1 MADAAA
7 PSSDTSAAE
16 RPRPDDHPRR
26 WGPARLLPRG
36 WRDFLIQI
44 GLFVVVDLL
53 YEGTRALADSNVQTA
68 FAHARSVVHL
78 EQSLGVFSELD
89 VQHWV
94 LHRPWATSV
103 ADYTYFYSY
112 FTVTVLFMFWMYLRR
127 NDYYYFVRNAVFV
140 ADGIALAGF
149 VFYPTA
155 PPRMLSDL
163 GFVDLLERTATLNHG
178 SFALLANPFAAVP
191 SVHTCY
197 ATLTGLVCF
206 LLVRQRPLKLL
217 FALYPGLIVFA
228 IVATGNHFWFDA
240 FTGACAA
247 LLALTV
253 AWLVERWHPTLPPSA
268 RRRLR
273 LRPTEIASVV

>member
-7 PSSDTSAAE
+7 SSSETGAGARPQAEE
-16 RPRPDDHPRR
+16 RPRRGGLSR
-26 WGPARLLPRG
+26 FLPRG
-36 WRDFLIQI
+36 WRDLLIQI
-44 GLFVVVDLL
+44 GLFVIVDLL
-53 YEGTRALADSNVQTA
+53 YEGTRALADANVRTA
-68 FAHARSVVHL
+68 FRHARSIVHL

-89 VQHWV
+89 IQHWV

-140 ADGIALAGF
+140 ADGIALLGF
-149 VFYPTA
+149 VLYPTA

-178 SFALLANPFAAVP
+178 SFAALANPFAAVP

-217 FALYPGLIVFA
+217 FLLYPGLIVFA

-240 FTGACAA
+240 LTGATAA
-247 LLALTV
+247 MLALSA

-273 LRPTEIASVV
+273 IRSTEIASVV